1 MANQTIYNVVHRDNK
16 WKVMKKGASRA
27 SATSKRRTDAR
38 DKAQDFAKNNK
49 PSKVILRNK
58 DASVFQEYDYGSK
71 SRGSLTWEKKSND
84 RFHYT
89 LRASNPDRAFDTRY
103 KIEVIGNNAEF
114 IDYQAFGSD
123 NKTRKTFD
131 SNKDAVKWAKNK
143 KRKLTKKL
151 EREGW
156 RN

>member
-1 MANQTIYNVVHRDNK
+1 MANQTVYNIVYKNNK

-27 SATSKRRTDAR
+27 SATAKKRSTAR
-38 DKAQDFAKNNK
+38 NKAQKFAKNNK
-49 PSKVILRNK
+49 PSKVFLRNK
-58 DASVFQEYDYGSK
+58 NGDIFQSYNYTSP
-71 SRGSLTWEKKSND
+71 SQGSLTWEKKSDN

-89 LRASNPDRAFDTRY
+89 LRASNPDKAFDTRY

-114 IDYQAFGSD
+114 IDYQAFGND

-131 SNKDAVKWAKNK
+131 TNKEAVEWARNK
-143 KRKLTKKL
+143 KEMLTKKL
-151 EREGW
+151 EGEGW